1 MIRKTI
7 ASLLALSM
15 VLGMTA
21 CSASS
26 SEGAAES
33 TPEAPAQESGET
45 AEEESVPSEVPEEA
59 RKDVI
64 NYLTDGIYSSGDE
77 VLKVGETSVTADEIL
92 YQVAYQYY
100 QASYYYYQYGQTFD
114 VTGTA
119 EDGTSYADLLLDY
132 GLDSA
137 CANAM
142 GMEKA
147 REKGLT
153 LSEEEAASLTD
164 YYDKRVKAY
173 GEYQWNQAVES
184 GTVKEED
191 YSEEEKAAWITETGT
206 QFYTSDLLY
215 LSNTR
220 NGDAASYEKY
230 LYTTKLESFLFDE
243 GGEYALSGQQLDEQV
258 QDYIDTNG
266 VLWGRCIL
274 FPKEDST
281 AAGQEGEETAGE
293 EKAEGPSPEDMAR
306 ETYEEL
312 SALEGDAL
320 REAFTE
326 KQTEFDK
333 SGYTAGEIQKYTSSD
348 SLVEGYYSGLQALKA
363 GEVGITEETDYG
375 WFVLLREE
383 DDPES
388 LKETVS
394 QDFRTKTFS
403 SLFTQWMEEYGI
415 DYDAIMTD
423 LDVQAYFQKLTALQQ
438 IIQAGQSQDTQE
450 TLEMQE
456 TAE

>member
-7 ASLLALSM
+7 ASLLVLSM

-147 REKGLT
+147 REKGL
-153 LSEEEAASLTD
+153 
-164 YYDKRVKAY
+164 
-173 GEYQWNQAVES
+173 
-184 GTVKEED
+184 
-191 YSEEEKAAWITETGT
+191 
-206 QFYTSDLLY
+206 
-215 LSNTR
+215 
-220 NGDAASYEKY
+220 
-230 LYTTKLESFLFDE
+230 
-243 GGEYALSGQQLDEQV
+243 
-258 QDYIDTNG
+258 
-266 VLWGRCIL
+266 
-274 FPKEDST
+274 
-281 AAGQEGEETAGE
+281 
-293 EKAEGPSPEDMAR
+293 
-306 ETYEEL
+306 
-312 SALEGDAL
+312 
-320 REAFTE
+320 
-326 KQTEFDK
+326 
-333 SGYTAGEIQKYTSSD
+333 
-348 SLVEGYYSGLQALKA
+348 LQ
-363 GEVGITEETDYG
+363 
-375 WFVLLREE
+375 
-383 DDPES
+383 
-388 LKETVS
+388 
-394 QDFRTKTFS
+394 
-403 SLFTQWMEEYGI
+403 M
-415 DYDAIMTD
+415 
-423 LDVQAYFQKLTALQQ
+423 
-438 IIQAGQSQDTQE
+438 
-450 TLEMQE
+450 
-456 TAE
+456 